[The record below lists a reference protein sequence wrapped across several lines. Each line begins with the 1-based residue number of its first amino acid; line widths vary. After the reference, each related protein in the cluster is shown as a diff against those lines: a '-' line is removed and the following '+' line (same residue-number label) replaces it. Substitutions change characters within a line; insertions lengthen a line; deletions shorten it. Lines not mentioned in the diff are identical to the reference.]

1 MTDLADKLQPGIRYM
16 QNKLQEVHDYLDN
29 MGPTIRLN
37 TGWQPIETAPKDGTP
52 ILVLERYSS
61 MRNGP
66 IDRHYI
72 EIARWDNGWRID
84 AFAPPMDKDPT
95 HWVFLPEPPKEGL

>member
-37 TGWQPIETAPKDGTP
+37 TGWQPIETAPKTRKHILAIKGKTIKIVAWYPVLKEWGNPQEWGDDGT
-52 ILVLERYSS
+52 
-61 MRNGP
+61 
-66 IDRHYI
+66 
-72 EIARWDNGWRID
+72 W
-84 AFAPPMDKDPT
+84 KPT
-95 HWVFLPEPPKEGL
+95 HWMPLPEPPEEVPF

>member
-37 TGWQPIETAPKDGTP
+37 TGWQPIETAPKDGQCFLAYYWLKDEGRP
-52 ILVLERYSS
+52 FYQLI
-61 MRNGP
+61 G
-66 IDRHYI
+66 
-72 EIARWDNGWRID
+72 WDVHAAMFGRVEGWRNSCGEEWNG
-84 AFAPPMDKDPT
+84 FT
-95 HWVFLPEPPKEGL
+95 HWVTLPEGPK

>member
-37 TGWQPIETAPKDGTP
+37 TGWQPIETAPKTKKRILAIKGKTIKIVVWYPNLQEWGNPQEWDDDG
-52 ILVLERYSS
+52 
-61 MRNGP
+61 
-66 IDRHYI
+66 
-72 EIARWDNGWRID
+72 AW
-84 AFAPPMDKDPT
+84 KPT
-95 HWVFLPEPPKEGL
+95 HWMPLPEPPEEWL